1 MTMLRGISRGISR
14 ISWKFFFSGSGM
26 SFRTGRYFIEAALL
40 GAVTGLV
47 TAAFEWMI
55 EKADAVAGGVEA
67 PWLRFLLP
75 AFGAF
80 AGALLISRFARIE
93 HARGTDSAVRAFH
106 QDADIPRTVIPVKSV
121 ASVLTV
127 GFGGSAGYEGPVTLL
142 GAACGRVITRLL
154 RLDRRAAHIL
164 LAAGIGAAIAALFR
178 APLAGAIFGAEIFYS
193 SSDLE
198 YEAILPSFAA
208 STLSYTVFACF
219 WGWEPMFAMPAAH
232 FEKGLHLLPYF
243 GLAIVI
249 TFGARFYIAFFRWME
264 NAVRR
269 LNAPVWV
276 TAAAGGI
283 VVGAIA
289 LFCPFIHG
297 AGYGLAD
304 ACFAYAPDGAG
315 ISASA
320 SGWWR
325 LAPQCLVAF
334 FVLKVLATSCTV
346 ASGGSGGVFAPAL
359 VCGCSLGM
367 ATGLCFQR
375 VLPSWTGI
383 VPAEFALVGM
393 AGFLA
398 SAIRVPI
405 TAIVMVAEISGNH
418 ELLMPAMWV
427 CGVSFWLNNGWS
439 LYRSQVHDRE
449 SSPIHSARR

>member
-1 MTMLRGISRGISR
+1 MSRGISKLISR
-14 ISWKFFFSGSGM
+14 TSWKFFLSGSGM

-40 GAVTGLV
+40 GAITGLV
-47 TAAFEWMI
+47 TAGFEWMI
-55 EKADAVAGGVEA
+55 VQMDEVAELATA

-75 AFGAF
+75 AIGAF
-80 AGALLISRFARIE
+80 AGAMLISRFAHIE

-127 GFGGSAGYEGPVTLL
+127 GLGGSAGYEGPVTLL

-154 RLDRRAAHIL
+154 HLDRRAARIL
-164 LAAGIGAAIAALFR
+164 LAAGVGASIAALFR

-219 WGWEPMFAMPAAH
+219 WGWEPIFAMPSEH

-243 GLAIVI
+243 GLALVI

-264 NAVRR
+264 SLFRHLAVP
-269 LNAPVWV
+269 AWA
-276 TAAAGGI
+276 TAATGG
-283 VVGAIA
+283 VAVGLIA
-289 LFCPFIHG
+289 LACPFIHG

-304 ACFAYAPDGAG
+304 ACFAYSPDKAVV
-315 ISASA
+315 SY
-320 SGWWR
+320 GWWS
-325 LAPQCLVAF
+325 LAPACLVAYF
-334 FVLKVLATSCTV
+334 FLKVLATSFTV

-359 VCGCSLGM
+359 MCGCALGM
-367 ATGLCFQR
+367 ATGFWFQR

-405 TAIVMVAEISGNH
+405 TSIVMVAEISGNH

-427 CGVSFWLNNGWS
+427 CGVAFWLNNGWS

-449 SSPIHSARR
+449 SSPIHS